1 MLGLSSSFSRHST
14 ASRKHSNKKKK
25 KGLAGREG
33 RGASGLKG
41 SKRRVGDGNSTS
53 LVVDGSA
60 DWTLGSAPSR
70 GTVRPCAGSLV
81 CNSYG

>member
-1 MLGLSSSFSRHST
+1 MLGLPSSFSRHST

-25 KGLAGREG
+25 SLAGREG
-33 RGASGLKG
+33 RGGSGLKG
-41 SKRRVGDGNSTS
+41 SKRRVGDGNSTA

-81 CNSYG
+81 CNSYR